1 MGAGLKHSQQVQIYF
16 WFLLLAFMARKEC
29 SQQHFLSVLS
39 FSKHQIWCPSLLGWD
54 GVNCLA
60 KKWGGAKARS
70 AISYILL
77 ISTFSLQP
85 TAFWNW
91 CSKHAF
97 IFKIL
102 FHFQNVLLFS
112 KFHIFEIVD
121 HALALPPIFCQT
133 ANPISTNGAW
143 TPNVLKMNAHFE
155 NAVGCIPFLPWRV
168 IKSIFEIVDYALAL
182 PPIFCQTVNP
192 ISTNGAWPIYEC
204 HVTTPSRNR
213 VKSIIQ

>member
-39 FSKHQIWCPSLLGWD
+39 FSKHQIWCPSPLGWN

-70 AISYILL
+70 AISYIPL

-85 TAFWNW
+85 KAFWNW

-102 FHFQNVLLFS
+102 FNFQKVLSFS
-112 KFHIFEIVD
+112 KFLKGYSCFKAFKQTFEVNCFVKHFVSFMKFNIDNNRANFIHSTCLMRSWYCSSVYHLSINIFKKWI
-121 HALALPPIFCQT
+121 
-133 ANPISTNGAW
+133 
-143 TPNVLKMNAHFE
+143 
-155 NAVGCIPFLPWRV
+155 
-168 IKSIFEIVDYALAL
+168 
-182 PPIFCQTVNP
+182 
-192 ISTNGAWPIYEC
+192 
-204 HVTTPSRNR
+204 
-213 VKSIIQ
+213 

>member
-16 WFLLLAFMARKEC
+16 WFLLLALMARKEC

-39 FSKHQIWCPSLLGWD
+39 FSKHQIWCPCLLGWD

-133 ANPISTNGAW
+133 VNPISTNGAW
-143 TPNVLKMNAHFE
+143 TPNSKCCWLETKSRNQKDIRNCWLCFSPNPFCFAKLLTLFQPRGLGHQIWCFE
-155 NAVGCIPFLPWRV
+155 N
-168 IKSIFEIVDYALAL
+168 E
-182 PPIFCQTVNP
+182 
-192 ISTNGAWPIYEC
+192 STFWKCFWLHPLSFHGDW
-204 HVTTPSRNR
+204 
-213 VKSIIQ
+213 K

>member
-1 MGAGLKHSQQVQIYF
+1 MGAGLKHCQQVQIYF
-16 WFLLLAFMARKEC
+16 WLAFMARKEC
-29 SQQHFLSVLS
+29 SQWLFLDVLS
-39 FSKHQIWCPSLLGWD
+39 FSKHQIWCPCLLGWD

-102 FHFQNVLLFS
+102 FHCQNVLSFS
-112 KFHIFEIVD
+112 KIMKGYSCFKAFKQTFEVNFVSFMKFNIDNNRANFIHSTCLMRSWYCSSVYHLSINIFKKFR
-121 HALALPPIFCQT
+121 L
-133 ANPISTNGAW
+133 S
-143 TPNVLKMNAHFE
+143 VL
-155 NAVGCIPFLPWRV
+155 
-168 IKSIFEIVDYALAL
+168 SIYKEVL
-182 PPIFCQTVNP
+182 T
-192 ISTNGAWPIYEC
+192 
-204 HVTTPSRNR
+204 
-213 VKSIIQ
+213 

>member
-1 MGAGLKHSQQVQIYF
+1 MVSNFIYPF
-16 WFLLLAFMARKEC
+16 DFYFQSPWKERGC
-29 SQQHFLSVLS
+29 SQKHFLNVHS

-102 FHFQNVLLFS
+102 FHFQNVLSFS
-112 KFHIFEIVD
+112 KFLKGYSCFKAFKQTFEVNFVSFMKFNIDNNRTNFSHSTCVIIVLRLSSK
-121 HALALPPIFCQT
+121 H
-133 ANPISTNGAW
+133 
-143 TPNVLKMNAHFE
+143 LK
-155 NAVGCIPFLPWRV
+155 
-168 IKSIFEIVDYALAL
+168 
-182 PPIFCQTVNP
+182 
-192 ISTNGAWPIYEC
+192 
-204 HVTTPSRNR
+204 
-213 VKSIIQ
+213 